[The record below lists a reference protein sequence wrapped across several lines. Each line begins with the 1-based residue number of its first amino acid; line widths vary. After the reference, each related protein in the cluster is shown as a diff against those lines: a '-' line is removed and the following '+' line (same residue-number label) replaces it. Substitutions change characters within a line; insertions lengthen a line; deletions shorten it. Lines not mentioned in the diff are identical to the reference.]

1 MPKQEAHYIPCP
13 LHWPLLSRDYEK
25 LHPCRSFDPPA
36 VASPID
42 LLDNQQSPV
51 LWGSLRTR
59 TCELA
64 KCTDGAEN
72 TAEPQ
77 GLRRKAETSPPSDTS
92 HGLILTTGFV
102 TLAPTEHL
110 NQIPGLSHSWQ
121 V

>member
-1 MPKQEAHYIPCP
+1 M
-13 LHWPLLSRDYEK
+13 
-25 LHPCRSFDPPA
+25 
-36 VASPID
+36 ASPVD
-42 LLDNQQSPV
+42 LLHNQQTPV
-51 LWGSLRTR
+51 LRGSIKSR

-64 KCTDGAEN
+64 TRTDGAES

-77 GLRRKAETSPPSDTS
+77 GLRRKAETSPPSNTI
-92 HGLILTTGFV
+92 HGLTLTTGFV

>member
-1 MPKQEAHYIPCP
+1 M
-13 LHWPLLSRDYEK
+13 
-25 LHPCRSFDPPA
+25 
-36 VASPID
+36 ASPTD
-42 LLDNQQSPV
+42 LLHNQQSPV
-51 LWGSLRTR
+51 PWGGLRIR

-77 GLRRKAETSPPSDTS
+77 GLRRKAETSPASNTS
-92 HGLILTTGFV
+92 HGLTLTTGFV